1 MWRRYSGQHSAS
13 ADTAGTGFDV
23 SGPSS
28 TAQAIG
34 VLAAIVAFHELG
46 HFVAARAQGIHVSKF
61 SVGFG
66 PSLLSWKVRWQE
78 PYEKLIQSHSK
89 HQ

>member
-1 MWRRYSGQHSAS
+1 
-13 ADTAGTGFDV
+13 
-23 SGPSS
+23 
-28 TAQAIG
+28 

-66 PSLLSWKVRWQE
+66 PSLLSWKVRRHISRRSRIPSE
-78 PYEKLIQSHSK
+78 AD
-89 HQ
+89 